1 MRKLLQTSWA
11 VVHSSNMHK
20 SRCSAE
26 SHQAKPWNKVAPPS
40 GLSILLST
48 NGPIKKHL
56 SIHARITEESRPTR
70 MRVGRLCLRLA
81 EGPSTRAKA
90 GGSQATRLTGIIAG
104 WDAVGGYASE
114 PDGSSGELEH

>member
-1 MRKLLQTSWA
+1 
-11 VVHSSNMHK
+11 
-20 SRCSAE
+20 
-26 SHQAKPWNKVAPPS
+26 
-40 GLSILLST
+40 
-48 NGPIKKHL
+48 
-56 SIHARITEESRPTR
+56 